1 LESVGLLSIFK
12 IFIKKVTDMKK
23 FNPVM
28 RTALALAIATTFSTT
43 VNASAKELFTVPPS
57 PVYQVIQK
65 QSLKTALAQ
74 VAQRSGIVF
83 KINTDLGKDVVTM
96 TLAANDWSSAVKA
109 LLVGYNYVVVTNEG
123 VIKTVIVTGHTETG
137 VESTPVIASVEPVIA
152 GSTIVI
158 EQTMKDLPVQY
169 NRYPAGAVLPVS
181 FPVKELMKLGNG
193 EVTKLDTPLGQF
205 NVAHDNT
212 IPGTDGSNIW
222 VGHLSNEGNGYRMML
237 SQGPAGLM
245 GDITTPEGTFSI
257 ESVKGSTYMID
268 TSKLD
273 HLSLEGDTIEPTV
286 GLNNF
291 GAEAA
296 TATDI
301 TALKAALDASQASL
315 NSANAAVTA
324 AQTAADSAISK
335 QAPLLA
341 ASTTARANATA
352 LLSKTTPAL
361 MAWAADR
368 TYAKLMVY
376 MNACSAATKANN
388 DANAASALL
397 VTATTAMNT
406 ANTALAT
413 AKSKA
418 STALSSYNLALSAY
432 NTASSGLVNA
442 PPPIV
447 TPTAQN
453 ANTVVDIMVEY
464 TANAIAGKTGLS
476 LGYTAEFAKQRIALL
491 VAASNQSYIDSG
503 IKLAIRL
510 VYAEPVVYT
519 DTNSLYTALPALMT
533 GTGVFANVEANRTQ
547 YGADLVYLFRPLQAN
562 TQQVCGL
569 AYLGFAGGSPTISK
583 FLGYGVISDG
593 RSQDSSLA
601 YCGINTFTHEIG
613 HSMGLVHDRENST
626 TAGAYPYS
634 YAWGVAGKFGT
645 IMSYKLPVVMYFS
658 SPTLTTQC
666 ASGPCGYAETDTLR
680 SSDQVKSLNLTIAK
694 VAAVNPTMVAT
705 PVIK

>member
-1 LESVGLLSIFK
+1 LESVGLLSIVK
-12 IFIKKVTDMKK
+12 IFSKKVTDMKTFK
-23 FNPVM
+23 PVL
-28 RTALALAIATTFSTT
+28 RTALALAIASTFSMT

-65 QSLKTALAQ
+65 QSLRTALAQ

-83 KINTDLGKDVVTM
+83 KINVDLSTDLVTK
-96 TLAANDWSSAVKA
+96 TLAANDWTSAVKA
-109 LLVGYNYVVVTNEG
+109 LLVGYNYVIVANEG
-123 VIKTVIVTGHTETG
+123 VIKTVVVSGRIDSG
-137 VESTPVIASVEPVIA
+137 VDFTPVIASVEPVIT
-152 GSTIVI
+152 GETVVI
-158 EQTMKDLPVQY
+158 AQTMKDLPVQY
-169 NRYPAGAVLPVS
+169 TRYPAGAVLPIS
-181 FPVKELMKLGNG
+181 FPVKELMNLGKG
-193 EVTKLDTPLGQF
+193 DVVKLDTPLGQF

-222 VGHLSNEGNGYRMML
+222 VGHLADEGDGYRMMI
-237 SQGPAGLM
+237 SQGPTGLM
-245 GDITTPEGTFSI
+245 GDITTPEGTFSV
-257 ESVKGSTYMID
+257 ESVNGSTYMID

-273 HLSLEGDTIEPTV
+273 HLSLDGDTIEPPTA

-291 GAEAA
+291 AEAA
-296 TATDI
+296 TVTDVN
-301 TALKAALDASQASL
+301 ALKTALDASQTAL
-315 NSANAAVTA
+315 NSANAAVTT
-324 AQTAADSAISK
+324 AQAAADSAVTN
-335 QAPLLA
+335 QATLLA
-341 ASTTARANATA
+341 SSNTARATATA
-352 LLSKTTPAL
+352 LLNKTTPAL
-361 MAWAADR
+361 MDWAKDR
-368 TYAKLMVY
+368 TFAKLMIY
-376 MNACSAATKANN
+376 INACSAATTANN
-388 DANAASALL
+388 NANTISASL
-397 VTATTAMNT
+397 VKATTAIST
-406 ANTALAT
+406 TKATLAT
-413 AKSKA
+413 AKSTA
-418 STALSSYNLALSAY
+418 TTALNSYNSALSAY
-432 NTASSGLVNA
+432 NAAATAVVSL

-464 TANAIAGKTGLS
+464 TANATPGKTGLS
-476 LGYTAEFAKQRIALL
+476 IGYTADFAKQRIAYL
-491 VAASNQSYIDSG
+491 VAASNQAYIDSG

-510 VYAEPVVYT
+510 VYAEPVAYT
-519 DTNSLYTALPALMT
+519 DTNSLYTALPAIMT
-533 GTGVFANVEANRTQ
+533 GTGVFADVEAKRTQ

-601 YCGINTFTHEIG
+601 LCGVNVFTHEIG

-626 TAGAYPYS
+626 TAGAFPYS

-658 SPTLTTQC
+658 TPTLTTQC
-666 ASGPCGYAETDTLR
+666 AGTPCGFAETDTAR

-694 VAAVNPTMVAT
+694 VAALNPTVVTT